1 MLQNQ
6 SIEQKYISLNTEK
19 LIEVSDED
27 IKINIFKNKR
37 RN

>member
-6 SIEQKYISLNTEK
+6 SIEQKYTRLNTEK

>member
-1 MLQNQ
+1 MLQNP